1 MKIKD
6 ILIGRYGEEG
16 YSIFL
21 ENINLCLNPKLFY
34 KVMDSDKKV
43 RKELH
48 EGKIPLRKV
57 LKCIKDNPDFDAI
70 TAAKLLIAVNSLTS
84 QTLLFIIL
92 LFHPCS
98 VV

>member
-34 KVMDSDKKV
+34 KVINSDPNV
-43 RKELH
+43 TKELA
-48 EGKIPLRKV
+48 EAKIPVQKV
-57 LKCIKDNPDFDAI
+57 LRCIKANPDFDAI